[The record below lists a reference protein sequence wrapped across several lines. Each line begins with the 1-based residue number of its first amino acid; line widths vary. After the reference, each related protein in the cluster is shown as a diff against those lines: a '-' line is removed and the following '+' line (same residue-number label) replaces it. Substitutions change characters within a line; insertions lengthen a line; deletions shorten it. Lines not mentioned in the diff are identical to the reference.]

1 MKLILEIDTNRD
13 GVCPCC
19 ADKYGHGFE
28 CIMTGDFCRGN
39 LDDRPAGCP
48 LEENSDG

>member
-1 MKLILEIDTNRD
+1 MKLILEIDTERD
-13 GVCPCC
+13 GVCCPCC
-19 ADKYGHGFE
+19 SDE
-28 CIMTGDFCRGN
+28 CLKCTITGDFCRGN